1 MNATGK
7 AYVQLNRVLI
17 RKKKTLKKALDFIFK
32 HEVLS
37 TQSDAIILSNFQLL

>member
-17 RKKKTLKKALDFIFK
+17 RKKTIKKALDFIFK